1 MHRTV
6 LPNGTA
12 SSSAASSALTSNGV
26 TSSEDSKMREKLAAL
41 ADLNELLEEPV
52 EEQVR
57 HFHVFFVPILS
68 MEARKCVLLCFGYV
82 AEFLMLIFEMT
93 FVFHQSN
100 QA

>member
-57 HFHVFFVPILS
+57 HFHVFFIL
-68 MEARKCVLLCFGYV
+68 
-82 AEFLMLIFEMT
+82 T
-93 FVFHQSN
+93 NFVEGR
-100 QA
+100 

>member
-68 MEARKCVLLCFGYV
+68 MEARKCCRLGC
-82 AEFLMLIFEMT
+82 
-93 FVFHQSN
+93 
-100 QA
+100 

>member
-1 MHRTV
+1 MHRT

-12 SSSAASSALTSNGV
+12 SSSAASSALTSNGVV

-57 HFHVFFVPILS
+57 YFRFFIAILG
-68 MEARKCVLLCFGYV
+68 RP
-82 AEFLMLIFEMT
+82 
-93 FVFHQSN
+93 
-100 QA
+100 

>member
-57 HFHVFFVPILS
+57 HFHVFSYLFCRWKLENLFCCALDI
-68 MEARKCVLLCFGYV
+68 
-82 AEFLMLIFEMT
+82 
-93 FVFHQSN
+93 
-100 QA
+100 